1 MKLSTFGQG
10 FTRPSGI
17 LRLMED
23 LGTALAGR
31 SDMLLLGGGN
41 PSHIPEVQAWFRIRM
56 QRILDNP
63 GEFERLIGNYD
74 PPKGEQDFIEALTV
88 SLKREFGWEDFGTE
102 NIALIPGSQCGFFML
117 FNLFAGAFADGTHK
131 QILLPMAPEYIGYA
145 DLGLTPNFFVAKRPT
160 IAILDPHTFKY
171 HVDFAK
177 LALGDDIG
185 AICVSRP
192 TNPTGN
198 VLTDEEIIHL
208 AEIAHSHDIPLIIDN
223 AYGAPFPN
231 IIFTEIRPI
240 WNRSI
245 VLCMSLSKIG
255 LPAARTGIVIARQ
268 EIIEAIAAIN
278 AIVNLASGGFGP
290 ALALDLV
297 KTGELIRLSREII
310 MPYYRARMEQA
321 VLWLRQ
327 ALREYDYA
335 IHKPE
340 GALFLW
346 LWFKDLPITS
356 QALYLRL
363 KRKGMLVVPGDYFFP
378 GLEEDWRHKHECI
391 RLTYSQDPE
400 IVRTGIGILAEEVKK
415 AYNESV

>member
-1 MKLSTFGQG
+1 
-10 FTRPSGI
+10 
-17 LRLMED
+17 
-23 LGTALAGR
+23 
-31 SDMLLLGGGN
+31 
-41 PSHIPEVQAWFRIRM
+41 
-56 QRILDNP
+56 
-63 GEFERLIGNYD
+63 
-74 PPKGEQDFIEALTV
+74 
-88 SLKREFGWEDFGTE
+88 
-102 NIALIPGSQCGFFML
+102 
-117 FNLFAGAFADGTHK
+117 
-131 QILLPMAPEYIGYA
+131 
-145 DLGLTPNFFVAKRPT
+145 
-160 IAILDPHTFKY
+160 
-171 HVDFAK
+171 
-177 LALGDDIG
+177 
-185 AICVSRP
+185 
-192 TNPTGN
+192 
-198 VLTDEEIIHL
+198 
-208 AEIAHSHDIPLIIDN
+208 
-223 AYGAPFPN
+223 
-231 IIFTEIRPI
+231 
-240 WNRSI
+240 

-346 LWFKDLPITS
+346 LWFKDLPITG

-400 IVRTGIGILAEEVKK
+400 IVRTGIGILAEEVKR
-415 AYNESV
+415 AYNESA

>member
-1 MKLSTFGQG
+1 
-10 FTRPSGI
+10 
-17 LRLMED
+17 
-23 LGTALAGR
+23 
-31 SDMLLLGGGN
+31 
-41 PSHIPEVQAWFRIRM
+41 
-56 QRILDNP
+56 
-63 GEFERLIGNYD
+63 
-74 PPKGEQDFIEALTV
+74 
-88 SLKREFGWEDFGTE
+88 
-102 NIALIPGSQCGFFML
+102 ML
-117 FNLFAGAFADGTHK
+117 FNLFAGAFADGTYK

-160 IAILDPHTFKY
+160 IAVLDPHTFKY

-208 AEIAHSHDIPLIIDN
+208 AEIAQSHDIPLIIDN

-231 IIFTEIRPI
+231 IIFTEVRPI
-240 WNRSI
+240 WDRSI

-290 ALALDLV
+290 TLALDLV
-297 KTGELIRLSREII
+297 KTGELTRLSREII

-327 ALREYDYA
+327 ALKGYDYA
-335 IHKPE
+335 VHKPE

-363 KRKGMLVVPGDYFFP
+363 KRRGVLVVPGDYFFP

-391 RLTYSQDPE
+391 RLSYSQDPE
-400 IVRTGIGILAEEVKK
+400 IVRTGIEILTEEVKK
-415 AYNESV
+415 AYDEGA

>member
-1 MKLSTFGQG
+1 MKLSTFGQR

-31 SDMLLLGGGN
+31 SDMLMLGGGN
-41 PSHIPEVQAWFRIRM
+41 PSHIPEVQALFRTRM

-63 GEFERLIGNYD
+63 GEFERLIGNYH
-74 PPKGEQDFIEALTV
+74 PPKGEQDFTEALAA
-88 SLKREFGWEDFGTE
+88 LLNGQFGWDLKAE

-208 AEIAHSHDIPLIIDN
+208 AGIAQSHDIPLIIDN

-231 IIFTEIRPI
+231 IIFTEVRPI
-240 WNRSI
+240 WDRSI

-327 ALREYDYA
+327 ALEGYDYA

-363 KRKGMLVVPGDYFFP
+363 KRRGVLVVPGDYFFP
-378 GLEEDWRHKHECI
+378 GFEEDWRHTHECI
-391 RLTYSQDPE
+391 RVTYSQDPE

-415 AYNESV
+415 AYDESA